1 VPLQAPAA
9 PRAASPSPA
18 LGAVLPAP
26 RPRSGPIAGLA
37 ALVRKTLA
45 ITEVELRKLRRDPT
59 ELATRAIQ
67 PALWLLIFGQ
77 VFTRVRA
84 IPTGDIPY
92 IDFMTPGILA
102 QSVLFTAIFYG
113 LSVIWER
120 DLGILHKYLVS
131 PTPRAA
137 LVLGKALAAGVRG
150 VLQAAVIYG
159 LALVLGVHLD
169 PDPLAV
175 GGVLVAV
182 LLGAAAF
189 ATFSMIVACLVRSRE
204 RFMGIG
210 QVMTMPL
217 FFASNA
223 IYPVA
228 IMPGWLQALSR
239 LNPLSYEVD
248 ALRSRMIVGAASA
261 YGVGLDLLVLAGLT
275 AVLVVVASR
284 LYPRVVL

>member
-1 VPLQAPAA
+1 MLQQAPAA

-18 LGAVLPAP
+18 LGVELTAP
-26 RPRSGPIAGLA
+26 RPRSGPIAELA

-67 PALWLLIFGQ
+67 PALWLMIFGQ

-84 IPTGDIPY
+84 IPTGDVPY

-137 LVLGKALAAGVRG
+137 LVLGKALAAGIR
-150 VLQAAVIYG
+150 AVIQAGIIYA
-159 LALVLGVHLD
+159 LALLLGVHLD
-169 PDPLAV
+169 GHPLAV
-175 GGVLVAV
+175 VGVMAAV
-182 LLGAAAF
+182 MLGAAVF
-189 ATFSMIVACLVRSRE
+189 ATFSMVIACLVKSRE

-210 QVMTMPL
+210 QVLTMPL

-223 IYPVA
+223 IYP
-228 IMPGWLQALSR
+228 IDLMPGWLRVVSR
-239 LNPLSYEVD
+239 VNPLSYEVD
-248 ALRSRMIVGAASA
+248 ALRALMLRDGVSTFGLPTDFAVLLVSTAVLIIVGA
-261 YGVGLDLLVLAGLT
+261 Y
-275 AVLVVVASR
+275 
-284 LYPRVVL
+284 LYPRVIL